1 MHFFEQ
7 KGDLMDINVI
17 IGQMI
22 VLFSLMGLGFLLYRL
37 HIFDLETNT
46 KLTTFVLSITTPCMV
61 LDSVLKTEKYS
72 DVRTIF
78 TIIGIALFT
87 YIIMPFIGLLIS
99 KILRIPYDQEG
110 LYIFMTVFSNIGFIG
125 YPIMRAIFGNDSVFH
140 TSLFGMVFNIMVFT
154 LGVYLIGIGRQGTN
168 KLNFKNLLTPGVIC
182 SFLALILYIFHVR
195 APSIVS
201 NFTGM
206 IGDMTTP
213 LAMIIIGVT
222 LGAMNVKE
230 VFNELRVYIYTIIKQ
245 LILPIIVY
253 PAIAFFIKDPYL
265 RGLTLIM
272 IAMPVGSSAVLF
284 TNKYGGDSELA
295 AKTIFMTTLISV
307 FTIPLI
313 VYLFLI

>member
-1 MHFFEQ
+1 
-7 KGDLMDINVI
+7 MDINVI

-37 HIFDLETNT
+37 HIFDLDTNN

-61 LDSVLKTEKYS
+61 LDSVLRTEKYS
-72 DVRTIF
+72 DAHTIF
-78 TIIGIALFT
+78 TIIGIALIT
-87 YIIMPFIGLLIS
+87 YIIMPFIGLLLS
-99 KILRIPYDQEG
+99 KILRTPYDETG

-154 LGVYLIGIGRQGTN
+154 LGVYLIGIGRQGSN

-182 SFLALILYIFHVR
+182 SLLALVLYLGHVR
-195 APSIVS
+195 APSIIT

-222 LGAMNVKE
+222 LGAMNLKK
-230 VFNELRVYIYTIIKQ
+230 VFNEKRVYIYTLLKQ
-245 LILPIIVY
+245 LVLPIILY
-253 PAIAFFIKDPYL
+253 PIIAYFIKDAYL

-307 FTIPLI
+307 FTIPFI